1 MEFNINIL
9 DSFPSLNKISQKNNL
24 LLEFNNK
31 EYFLSK
37 LIFQQEIIIANK
49 SLKKFYFKIFL
60 LSNSK
65 KILIGSNCINQE
77 MSKLDNNKSLISW
90 LEFRRKSQGNNNKE
104 INDDINYIFFDCIRL
119 KIKITLVKTIPKT
132 DKRIKTTK
140 SKIKIE
146 SKTPNAPKRQ
156 EVKFKD
162 KKNIIELNREN
173 SFGNIENNN
182 YLLKS
187 QSQEQ
192 TLKLNSKGE
201 IKSKNVY
208 LNNIKENYDNLRIK
222 SEEII
227 SNEFKNLFIDNDCLL
242 TDNNLFEN
250 YSYSTSLGDNNNKN
264 NFIKNKIED
273 ENKKF
278 IDNKND
284 NINSDLIQ
292 SNNLITLN
300 NCNYSNKQEKNNIN
314 INNKQINTEYNSE
327 NNKNKNK
334 KILIMKS
341 KFKRIN
347 KLIKENKNN
356 KEKKSLKIKSNLMN
370 KNNNNTNKTQSLI
383 KEKIYFNSNTY
394 NNFYKKNKIN
404 EENIIHL
411 ETNINSNENKNIFL
425 NNLLISY
432 DKENNVNKNDVVEK
446 IINSNEYD
454 EFISEKKDYD
464 LLYTPVFIKE
474 IKKDLLDLEFNIALE
489 KSISLF
495 LSYNNH
501 IYLFFKQKKD
511 LFDEIK
517 ANEEKIKF
525 LNKKLSLLNS
535 FKENYELKEKTKAIL
550 KENDNFNLKEN
561 YLAQK
566 KIFENLIHVNINK
579 KLMLK
584 SIISILLKKKPDIL
598 ENIKNSNKQE
608 KENINL
614 NKLTNNKF
622 IVKSPSRSMNKM
634 KIKSPQNIKQKHQ
647 YEFMSEIKNDN
658 SKFNNNLNNRKKVT
672 NKNLKKNR
680 SINYLI
686 SVGNNIEKNNIKNNN
701 KFTENKNN
709 FYKDNLIYYSTA
721 KNTFYN
727 ARREKGK

>member
-31 EYFLSK
+31 EYFLNK
-37 LIFQQEIIIANK
+37 LIFQQEVIVAKK

-60 LSNSK
+60 LSDTK
-65 KILIGSNCINQE
+65 KILIGSNYINQDL
-77 MSKLDNNKSLISW
+77 SKSDNNKSFISW
-90 LEFRRKSQGNNNKE
+90 LEFRKNNQCKNNNKE
-104 INDDINYIFFDCIRL
+104 LNDDINFLFFDCIRL

-140 SKIKIE
+140 SKIKE
-146 SKTPNAPKRQ
+146 DAKTPNLPKKQ
-156 EVKFKD
+156 EFKFKD
-162 KKNIIELNREN
+162 INNLIELNHEN
-173 SFGNIENNN
+173 SFENIENNN

-187 QSQEQ
+187 QSQDQ
-192 TLKLNSKGE
+192 NLKLNGEEE
-201 IKSKNVY
+201 IKIKNTFM
-208 LNNIKENYDNLRIK
+208 NNIKENHNNLRIK
-222 SEEII
+222 SEDII

-242 TDNNLFEN
+242 TDNNLLEN

-264 NFIKNKIED
+264 NIIKNKIEL
-273 ENKKF
+273 ESKII

-284 NINSDLIQ
+284 NINSDLGKK
-292 SNNLITLN
+292 NNLIALN
-300 NCNYSNKQEKNNIN
+300 NFNYSNKQEKYKNK
-314 INNKQINTEYNSE
+314 INNKQINTEYNNE
-327 NNKNKNK
+327 NNKNK
-334 KILIMKS
+334 KINIMKS

-347 KLIKENKNN
+347 KLIKENKNH
-356 KEKKSLKIKSNLMN
+356 KEKKCLKIKSNLMN
-370 KNNNNTNKTQSLI
+370 KKNNNTNKTQSLI
-383 KEKIYFNSNTY
+383 KDQIYFNSNTY
-394 NNFYKKNKIN
+394 NNFYKKKQIN
-404 EENIIHL
+404 EENKIHI
-411 ETNINSNENKNIFL
+411 ETNLNHEENKNIIL
-425 NNLLISY
+425 NNLLIQN
-432 DKENNVNKNDVVEK
+432 DKEKNKSKTDLEK
-446 IINSNEYD
+446 TINHSEYE
-454 EFISEKKDYD
+454 EFISAKKDYD
-464 LLYTPVFIKE
+464 LLYTSPFIKE

-495 LSYNNH
+495 LSYNNQIH
-501 IYLFFKQKKD
+501 SFFKQKKD

-535 FKENYELKEKTKAIL
+535 FKENYELKEKTKEIL

-658 SKFNNNLNNRKKVT
+658 SKFNNNLNNRKRAI

-686 SVGNNIEKNNIKNNN
+686 SVGNNIEKNNFKN
-701 KFTENKNN
+701 KYTENKNN
-709 FYKDNLIYYSTA
+709 FDKDNLIYYSTA

>member
-37 LIFQQEIIIANK
+37 LIFQQKIIIANK

-201 IKSKNVY
+201 IKNKNVF

-242 TDNNLFEN
+242 TDNNLLEN

-264 NFIKNKIED
+264 NFIKNKIEE
-273 ENKKF
+273 ENKLF
-278 IDNKND
+278 NDNKND
-284 NINSDLIQ
+284 NINSDLIS

-300 NCNYSNKQEKNNIN
+300 NCNYSNKPEKNNIN

-347 KLIKENKNN
+347 KLIKENKNH

-432 DKENNVNKNDVVEK
+432 DKESNINKNDVVEK
-446 IINSNEYD
+446 IINYNEYD

-474 IKKDLLDLEFNIALE
+474 IKKDLLDLET
-489 KSISLF
+489 
-495 LSYNNH
+495 
-501 IYLFFKQKKD
+501 
-511 LFDEIK
+511 
-517 ANEEKIKF
+517 NEEKIKF
-525 LNKKLSLLNS
+525 MNKKLSLLNS
-535 FKENYELKEKTKAIL
+535 FKSKYELKEKTKTIL
-550 KENDNFNLKEN
+550 NENDNINLKEN

-622 IVKSPSRSMNKM
+622 IVKSPSRSINKI
-634 KIKSPQNIKQKHQ
+634 KIKSPQNIKQRHQ

-686 SVGNNIEKNNIKNNN
+686 SVGNNIEKNNFKH
-701 KFTENKNN
+701 KYTENKNN
-709 FYKDNLIYYSTA
+709 FDKDNLIYYSTA

>member
-65 KILIGSNCINQE
+65 KILIGSNYLNQE
-77 MSKLDNNKSLISW
+77 TSKLDNNKSLISW

-278 IDNKND
+278 IDNKNN

-300 NCNYSNKQEKNNIN
+300 NCNYSNKQ
-314 INNKQINTEYNSE
+314 
-327 NNKNKNK
+327 K
-334 KILIMKS
+334 K
-341 KFKRIN
+341 
-347 KLIKENKNN
+347 
-356 KEKKSLKIKSNLMN
+356 
-370 KNNNNTNKTQSLI
+370 NNTN
-383 KEKIYFNSNTY
+383 
-394 NNFYKKNKIN
+394 
-404 EENIIHL
+404 
-411 ETNINSNENKNIFL
+411 
-425 NNLLISY
+425 
-432 DKENNVNKNDVVEK
+432 
-446 IINSNEYD
+446 
-454 EFISEKKDYD
+454 
-464 LLYTPVFIKE
+464 
-474 IKKDLLDLEFNIALE
+474 
-489 KSISLF
+489 
-495 LSYNNH
+495 
-501 IYLFFKQKKD
+501 
-511 LFDEIK
+511 
-517 ANEEKIKF
+517 
-525 LNKKLSLLNS
+525 
-535 FKENYELKEKTKAIL
+535 
-550 KENDNFNLKEN
+550 
-561 YLAQK
+561 
-566 KIFENLIHVNINK
+566 
-579 KLMLK
+579 
-584 SIISILLKKKPDIL
+584 
-598 ENIKNSNKQE
+598 
-608 KENINL
+608 
-614 NKLTNNKF
+614 
-622 IVKSPSRSMNKM
+622 
-634 KIKSPQNIKQKHQ
+634 Q
-647 YEFMSEIKNDN
+647 Y
-658 SKFNNNLNNRKKVT
+658 
-672 NKNLKKNR
+672 
-680 SINYLI
+680 
-686 SVGNNIEKNNIKNNN
+686 
-701 KFTENKNN
+701 
-709 FYKDNLIYYSTA
+709 
-721 KNTFYN
+721 
-727 ARREKGK
+727 